1 MDLTN
6 IDFIK
11 FIPEQLLI
19 LVVALYILGVF
30 LKTSKIKDNIIPWI
44 LLIVGIAFSL
54 AIDGLGAASILEG
67 IICSFCAIGTNQLY
81 KQSKKGEN

>member
-6 IDFIK
+6 INFVK

-19 LVVALYILGVF
+19 LVVALYVLGVF
-30 LKTSKIKDNIIPWI
+30 LKASKIKNNIIPWI
-44 LLIVGIAFSL
+44 LLIIGIAFSL
-54 AIDGLGAASILEG
+54 IIDGLSATSILEG

-81 KQSKKGEN
+81 KQAKKGVD

>member
-6 IDFIK
+6 MNFIK

-19 LVVALYILGVF
+19 LVVALYVLGVF
-30 LKTSKIKDNIIPWI
+30 LKSSKIKDNVIPWI
-44 LLIVGIAFSL
+44 LLVIGIAFSL
-54 AIDGLGAASILEG
+54 VIDGLSATSILEG

-81 KQSKKGEN
+81 KQTKKGDD